1 MRELLEK
8 LKNAPS
14 AEAKRE
20 LLAELAKAQRRLR
33 DLAQSLA
40 RLSQRVPS
48 EFINR
53 EAIPQGDAKNAM
65 EELQAAIEAGDM
77 EAAER
82 QLEALSQQIDQLA
95 QHVDQGGSRFREAR
109 FGEHDRAVQKARNQ
123 LSMLAAEQERLAG
136 RSREVVQ
143 DAARRA
149 QARGEQAQ
157 DSSGMQQLAQGAQGD
172 LDTLGE
178 ANSNTS
184 DGQLL
189 GQARERT
196 RDVSDALRTGDLA
209 EARRMSAAA
218 QRSLDSLARSLDH
231 DAQMFPGHN
240 GETRARA
247 QAAADAAAKLRR
259 LSEQLD
265 QAMPPLD
272 NFMGDEER
280 ARLRG
285 DAPQQR
291 SAREQAEKLSA
302 QMGQENEGAPVSPD
316 AQRGLQEVGEAM
328 RRAEQAL
335 SEGDADEASRSQ
347 EEAADRLRQIEQ
359 GMAQKGQR
367 QRGEEG
373 PREGERGGEGR
384 EGQDGRGRNSDAPV
398 RIPGAEEFTGPVEM
412 RRKVLDAMR
421 EQGPSGFESAL
432 QRYYEGLLR

>member
-1 MRELLEK
+1 
-8 LKNAPS
+8 
-14 AEAKRE
+14 
-20 LLAELAKAQRRLR
+20 
-33 DLAQSLA
+33 
-40 RLSQRVPS
+40 
-48 EFINR
+48 
-53 EAIPQGDAKNAM
+53 
-65 EELQAAIEAGDM
+65 
-77 EAAER
+77 
-82 QLEALSQQIDQLA
+82 
-95 QHVDQGGSRFREAR
+95 
-109 FGEHDRAVQKARNQ
+109 
-123 LSMLAAEQERLAG
+123 
-136 RSREVVQ
+136 VVQ

-178 ANSNTS
+178 ANSNSS